1 MNSVME
7 SNEKYVTQEVL
18 LKVSKFIFNDISDNK
33 EKIKENSDR
42 LNVIELRFD
51 VLRKQLDRIE
61 ERLNK
66 STSKGGKKKQTKK
79 LKGRITR
86 KDKTMKRKIIV

>member
-7 SNEKYVTQEVL
+7 SSEKYVTQEVL
-18 LKVSKFIFNDISDNK
+18 LKVSKFILNEINNNE
-33 EKIKENSDR
+33 EKIKENSER

-51 VLRKQLDRIE
+51 ELRKQLDRIE
-61 ERLNK
+61 ERLKK

-86 KDKTMKRKIIV
+86 KGKTMKRRIIV